1 MTTKIRVAGI
11 DPSLKNL
18 GVAHMLYDLATGGL
32 EVVSLSLIQ
41 TEKTK
46 HKQVRQNS
54 DDLRRAQEL
63 VQEFHRLTQN
73 QTFVFAEIPSGG
85 QSATAMKAFGIS
97 IGILASCPVP
107 LIQVQPFETK
117 LAAVGTKTA
126 SKQEMI
132 EWATELYPKA
142 NWLRLRD
149 KPDGKILN
157 DNEHLAD
164 AIAVVHAGIRTDEF
178 KRMVAFMTRAA

>member
-1 MTTKIRVAGI
+1 MSTKIRVAGI

-18 GVAHMLYDLATGGL
+18 GVAHMTFDL
-32 EVVSLSLIQ
+32 VSGELAVQALHLVQ

-73 QTFVFAEIPSGG
+73 QTFVFAEIPTGA
-85 QSATAMKAFGIS
+85 QSATAMKAFGIA
-97 IGILASCPVP
+97 IGVLASCPVP

-117 LAAVGTKTA
+117 LASVGTKTA

-142 NWLRLRD
+142 PWLRLRD

-164 AIAVVHAGIRTDEF
+164 AVAVVHAGIKTDEF
-178 KRMVAFMTRAA
+178 KRMLAFMSRAA

>member
-1 MTTKIRVAGI
+1 MTKIRVAGI
-11 DPSLKNL
+11 DPSLRNM
-18 GVAHMLYDLATGGL
+18 GVAHMTYDLITGEMAVTAL
-32 EVVSLSLIQ
+32 HLIQ

-46 HKQVRQNS
+46 HKVVRQNS

-85 QSATAMKAFGIS
+85 QSASAMKAFGIAL
-97 IGILASCPVP
+97 GILASCPVP
-107 LIQVQPFETK
+107 LIQVQPAETK

-132 EWATELYPKA
+132 EWATETYPKA
-142 NWLRLRD
+142 PWLRLRD

-164 AIAVVHAGIRTDEF
+164 AVAVVHAGVRTDEF
-178 KRMVAFMTRAA
+178 KRLAAFMTRAA